1 MNLQALVTNAVTEVF
16 GSLSLDVSPLVHP
29 SDRPDMGDFQCDNAL
44 SLAKTLHQSPRE
56 IAGRIAEALKENA
69 LFQKVSVDGPGFI
82 NMTLDNQVL
91 SQKAFE
97 IIGSDKSGFDGHKP
111 LKIVIDYC
119 GPNIG
124 KVLHVGHLRPAVIGE
139 ATKRLMA
146 FAGDNVIGDT
156 HLGDWGRPMGL
167 IITEIQK
174 RYPNLPCFSPDW
186 DGGDFDLP
194 LTQKDLE
201 EMYPVASQKAKE
213 NESYLAEA
221 KTNTR
226 LLQEGAK
233 MHRALWKKFTAVS
246 ISSIRKIYERLGIQP
261 TVWYGES
268 RVHDR
273 CLQLIEQ
280 LKKQGL
286 LIQDAGAWI
295 IPLGTSVTGK
305 ELPPFMAVNSE
316 QAVMYAMTDL
326 ATIHERL
333 EEFKPDKILYCA
345 DLRQALHFEQVFLT
359 AQKTGI
365 VHDTGLEFLGFGTIN
380 GKDNKPYKTR
390 DGGVMP
396 LEGLLQLAVDKI
408 NERITQ
414 GQIGKGLTPK
424 EQEQMA
430 EYVGLSAIK
439 FADLMNDRKK
449 NYIFDEEALTSTE
462 GRTGPYILYAL
473 VRLKSIL
480 EKMGI
485 SQKLTAQDTPGAG
498 TDIERQILLT
508 LYQFPG
514 AIQSAYDARA
524 PHILCDYLFKLTQQA
539 NTFYHDCPIKEA
551 PPTVQAERLALIKY
565 ILYVAG
571 HITHILGLQIPEH
584 M

>member
-1 MNLQALVTNAVTEVF
+1 MNLQNIVADAVEAVF
-16 GSLSLDVSPLVHP
+16 QGLKLDVVPLVHP
-29 SDRPDMGDFQCDNAL
+29 SDRPDIGDFQCDNAL
-44 SLAKTLHQSPRE
+44 SLAKTLHQAPRDIAIK
-56 IAGRIAEALKENA
+56 IAGDLQKNP

-82 NMTLDNQVL
+82 NMTLDNQFL
-91 SQKAFE
+91 TDKAFE
-97 IIGSDKSGFDGHKP
+97 IIGSEKSGFEGHTP
-111 LKIVIDYC
+111 LKIVLDYC
-119 GPNIG
+119 GPNLG

-139 ATKRLMA
+139 AIKRLMT
-146 FAGDNVIGDT
+146 FAGDEVIGDT

-167 IITEIQK
+167 IITEIQA
-174 RYPNLPCFSPDW
+174 RYPDLPCFAPDW

-194 LTQKDLE
+194 ITQKDLE
-201 EMYPVASQKAKE
+201 NMYPVASQKSKE
-213 NESYLAEA
+213 DDTYLAKA

-226 LLQEGAK
+226 LLQEGSK
-233 MHRALWKKFTAVS
+233 MHRALWKKFTLIS
-246 ISSIRKIYERLGIQP
+246 IDSVKKIYDRLGIQP

-268 RVHDR
+268 RVHNR
-273 CLQLIEQ
+273 CLDLIER
-280 LKKQGL
+280 LKSTGL
-286 LIQDAGAWI
+286 LVQDDGAWI

-365 VHDTGLEFLGFGTIN
+365 APDTGLEFLGFGTIN

-396 LEGLLQLAVDKI
+396 LENLIDLGVNKI
-408 NERITQ
+408 FERIQ
-414 GQIGKGLTPK
+414 EGLIGRDLSGD
-424 EQEQMA
+424 EQKQVSEM
-430 EYVGLSAIK
+430 VGLSAIK

-473 VRLKSIL
+473 VRLRAIL

-485 SQKLTAQDTPGAG
+485 SANLTPNDVPG
-498 TDIERQILLT
+498 TSTEIERQILLT
-508 LYQFPG
+508 LYGFPG
-514 AIQSAYDARA
+514 ALQNAYDARA
-524 PHILCDYLFKLTQQA
+524 PHVLCDYLFKLAQQA

-551 PPTVQAERLALIKY
+551 EKLVQTQRVALIKY

-571 HITHILGLQIPEH
+571 HITHILGLQVPEH